1 MLFRV
6 DLQEE
11 KLNQMKIKVDQQE
24 EELRTSTENP
34 DYGMLK
40 YTANYFNIKFYFKR
54 NSVATTYQGI
64 SSEED

>member
-6 DLQEE
+6 HLQEE

-34 DYGMLK
+34 AYGMLK
-40 YTANYFNIKFYFKR
+40 YTANYCIYHI
-54 NSVATTYQGI
+54 TTIYTSFTVESI
-64 SSEED
+64 IRYC